1 MKLLADW
8 LFGRNRHC
16 SYGRMLL
23 LTKDGKPVTV
33 SKKIRYTV
41 RCNGSEVLINSYDD
55 LISYCKASEYTTSDS
70 NPL

>member
-1 MKLLADW
+1 MKSLADW
-8 LFGRNRHC
+8 LFGRNRRC

-23 LTKDGKPVTV
+23 LTKYGKPLTV
-33 SKKIRYTV
+33 SKEIRYNV
-41 RCNGSEVLINSYDD
+41 RCNGSEVHINSYDY